1 VTAADWDSF
10 DARAQLL
17 SPRKEAD
24 LIRDLAAA
32 RARKART
39 HPAVCRCTPCRIRRT
54 DDNRRAVADLLAKA
68 GAP

>member
-32 RARKART
+32 RARKARKHAAT
-39 HPAVCRCTPCRIRRT
+39 CWCRACWVRRT

-68 GAP
+68 GA